1 MSQKVKYSVLVD
13 KEKHSIKRCDSSSS
27 FNDTKKE
34 EDRYDSFYINHSLN
48 LIWITKSVRQLKYFQ
63 TYYYLRLYVLRLIVV
78 RSCFYVYF
86 IITYYLHREDLKM
99 TIEHHKPIK

>member
-1 MSQKVKYSVLVD
+1 MSQKVKYSVPVD

-34 EDRYDSFYINHSLN
+34 EDRYESFYINHSLN

-63 TYYYLRLYVLRLIVV
+63 TYY
-78 RSCFYVYF
+78 STFQ
-86 IITYYLHREDLKM
+86 DLVPSNGGENFEKGD
-99 TIEHHKPIK
+99 